1 MAVEVEMWWG
11 LPAGLI
17 CLAAMLLLLLLL
29 LLAKKNH
36 PTPKDLTLS
45 TSGEMGKP
53 SSNQQRRLVLEILM
67 SSGRTESF
75 RLKLEADAANFTALT
90 NLPSSLSSAAK
101 GCPCAHS
108 GGEEEEEEEEAGV
121 PGVPGALQKAD
132 SVSSHVTFSGT
143 ENNVPDAEAE
153 EGSYGDLEAVAKMC
167 SDDVAVLQG
176 AGCESDWA
184 DGKAEKK
191 RKRRRRRRKKKSGG
205 ERGVRDGEG
214 RRRRRGRV
222 RVHMRQVEGWGL
234 PRGELPLSIHLLRQ
248 RQRDTEE
255 N

>member
-191 RKRRRRRRKKKSGG
+191 KRAS
-205 ERGVRDGEG
+205 
-214 RRRRRGRV
+214 
-222 RVHMRQVEGWGL
+222 
-234 PRGELPLSIHLLRQ
+234 
-248 RQRDTEE
+248 
-255 N
+255 